1 MTKEAYVDRMAED
14 CLKKIEWAVH
24 PADVKAAELLD
35 MLAERLLI
43 MKQIKEQEE

>member
-1 MTKEAYVDRMAED
+1 MSKDSFVNKMAED

-24 PADVKAAELLD
+24 PTDINAAELLD
-35 MLAERLLI
+35 ALAERLLI